1 MFYVIVYAVVVQGIT
16 QVMIEPVASLEQC
29 RAVAAV
35 MVKHRNET
43 FPDARC
49 AAIFLDK
56 REGDYE

>member
-35 MVKHRNET
+35 MVKHSNET

-49 AAIFLDK
+49 AALFFDK
-56 REGDYE
+56 RAGDYE